1 MPIYIKKSA
10 GLDKILKGSPIISEI
25 RKDFN
30 TRGPNTFRKAILAD
44 MNKSI
49 SPVKGKGKWVKY
61 SESYI
66 KQIKG
71 ELGFFTKD
79 NKVIPV
85 TNPQINLGQLW
96 DKQVSPVNLKL
107 SGELHNSLKVFGVGL
122 LSKVYVLRVQ
132 FNDFLADIHNR
143 RGASKKKVIRRL
155 LPTESNEEFNYGL
168 TRVLL
173 NSLRDSVARV
183 VNKFN
188 A

>member
-49 SPVKGKGKWVKY
+49 SPVKGKGKWVRY

-66 KQIKG
+66 KKIQG
-71 ELGFFTKD
+71 ELGT
-79 NKVIPV
+79 
-85 TNPQINLGQLW
+85 TW

-107 SGELHNSLKVFGVGL
+107 SGVLHESLKVFGVGL
-122 LSKVYVLRVQ
+122 LSKTYVLRVQ

-168 TRVLL
+168 TQVLL
-173 NSLRDSVARV
+173 RSLRESVGRV
-183 VNKFN
+183 VKKFS

>member
-30 TRGPNTFRKAILAD
+30 NRGPDNFRKAILAD

-49 SPVKGKGKWVKY
+49 SPVKGKGKWIKY
-61 SESYI
+61 SDSYI
-66 KQIKG
+66 KAIGG
-71 ELGFFTKD
+71 ELGA
-79 NKVIPV
+79 I
-85 TNPQINLGQLW
+85 W
-96 DKQVSPVNLKL
+96 DKQISPVNLKL

-122 LSKVYVLRVQ
+122 LSKTYVLRVQ

-143 RGASKKKVIRRL
+143 RGAGKKKVIRRL

-183 VNKFN
+183 LNKFN